1 VQAGASFD
9 RSVWAVLQCFLCNLF
24 SITVHIYAAIISAAF
39 AFVSAF
45 CLKAWLG
52 RLCGLIAN
60 GVKIDWRSLGFDLV
74 LELARCRTMNGLY
87 HLRSR
92 LVSEQEKHEQEKN
105 AEVEKF
111 YFVRHGQ
118 THANLSNLA
127 AGAGWDVELNETGIA
142 QARHLAESEALQACI
157 GVKTIC
163 VSPMLRARQTAES
176 LNHVLKAETVTVD
189 DLREWHLGEWEKR
202 AWSELP
208 DLFLPGSNPPGGEAQ
223 MEFGMRVNQ
232 GLQKALSN
240 PGPVLIVAHGGV
252 WYAISKILQ
261 LDHGHIA
268 NCQLKEVRRA
278 HKNAAW
284 AVV

>member
-1 VQAGASFD
+1 
-9 RSVWAVLQCFLCNLF
+9 
-24 SITVHIYAAIISAAF
+24 
-39 AFVSAF
+39 
-45 CLKAWLG
+45 
-52 RLCGLIAN
+52 
-60 GVKIDWRSLGFDLV
+60 
-74 LELARCRTMNGLY
+74 M
-87 HLRSR
+87 
-92 LVSEQEKHEQEKN
+92 SEQENHEQ
-105 AEVEKF
+105 VEKF

-142 QARHLAESEALQACI
+142 QARHLAESAALQACI

-208 DLFLPGSNPPGGEAQ
+208 DLFLPDSNPPGGEAQ
-223 MEFGMRVNQ
+223 IEFGMRVNQ

-252 WYAISKILQ
+252 WHAITKILQ
-261 LDHGHIA
+261 IEHGHIA